1 MTHIWWTMNKHPDLG
16 PKLKN
21 FNMYLFYKFYKLRQI
36 LHFPAKMDIF
46 LALLID
52 DCKEAIDWK
61 DVNSTIKAID
71 IKRTFF
77 HIFLFN
83 IDSLKSA
90 IHFFCWC
97 WESLKQNSDFFSRE
111 YLRVYQNRV
120 YWMIEYFFIYIYNVL
135 KYILKFLLLQIRIII
150 LDILTGYQKW
160 PQD

>member
-52 DCKEAIDWK
+52 DCKDAIDWK

-120 YWMIEYFFIYIYNVL
+120 YWMIEYFNIYIYIM
-135 KYILKFLLLQIRIII
+135 Y
-150 LDILTGYQKW
+150 
-160 PQD
+160 

>member
-1 MTHIWWTMNKHPDLG
+1 MTHIWWTTNKHPDLG

-21 FNMYLFYKFYKLRQI
+21 FNSTFFIKIYKLRQI

-52 DCKEAIDWK
+52 DCKDAIDWK

-77 HIFLFN
+77 HIFLFS

-97 WESLKQNSDFFSRE
+97 WESLKQNSDFFSRAD
-111 YLRVYQNRV
+111 LRVYQNRV
-120 YWMIEYFFIYIYNVL
+120 YWMIEYFNIYIIHAVL
-135 KYILKFLLLQIRIII
+135 PAVNRLPVQPR
-150 LDILTGYQKW
+150 Q
-160 PQD
+160 